1 MNINKKVQ
9 TIVKI
14 SIINIFIILI
24 CILANLT
31 GKFKYNIYI
40 PVLTVYFFYL
50 LTKNEVTIV
59 LYQFYMMI
67 LNEFILDNIFHYI
80 RIDTPLE
87 LKYITEFISIILIMK
102 ILINKKVY
110 GNLMKNKVIILL
122 LTIIIIN
129 TIIVISNNESILQL
143 MNALR
148 IYFRFIPV
156 YLVIRYNNVDFKTSY
171 RLLYMAS
178 ITIFFIQV
186 LLNFHRD
193 FRTGIFGIIGGSVF
207 SVFMSIKVIDLTIK
221 FINKKASRSKLIL
234 FTLLTF
240 AIFAL
245 AESKAFILILAVSMI
260 AILVLS
266 KGNILKRSVFIII
279 TSVLLVFGVNL
290 MVKIYPNFSYFLSVK
305 NMKNNVENYIFG
317 NSNPVNFSMG
327 RFEAMNY
334 IGNLE
339 KNTLEKK
346 LLGLGSGVSMPQE
359 NIFYINDASGK
370 KVIDFP
376 ESRVFEQYDKKY
388 GYYLSSFATMY
399 LDNGYLG
406 IVILIGIFFIIL
418 IKSVYLVRYGRELDS
433 KSIGGISLCIVL
445 ASIFCCFYG
454 SDLFYRNYSYMLC
467 IVSALVCKHFKGEF
481 SKGINSR
488 YE

>member
-148 IYFRFIPV
+148 IYFRFIP
-156 YLVIRYNNVDFKTSY
+156 L
-171 RLLYMAS
+171 RLGMKL
-178 ITIFFIQV
+178 Q
-186 LLNFHRD
+186 R
-193 FRTGIFGIIGGSVF
+193 GSPQWQ
-207 SVFMSIKVIDLTIK
+207 
-221 FINKKASRSKLIL
+221 
-234 FTLLTF
+234 
-240 AIFAL
+240 
-245 AESKAFILILAVSMI
+245 
-260 AILVLS
+260 
-266 KGNILKRSVFIII
+266 ILKAGRSDRCCGVYAIII
-279 TSVLLVFGVNL
+279 
-290 MVKIYPNFSYFLSVK
+290 
-305 NMKNNVENYIFG
+305 
-317 NSNPVNFSMG
+317 
-327 RFEAMNY
+327 
-334 IGNLE
+334 
-339 KNTLEKK
+339 
-346 LLGLGSGVSMPQE
+346 
-359 NIFYINDASGK
+359 
-370 KVIDFP
+370 
-376 ESRVFEQYDKKY
+376 
-388 GYYLSSFATMY
+388 
-399 LDNGYLG
+399 
-406 IVILIGIFFIIL
+406 
-418 IKSVYLVRYGRELDS
+418 
-433 KSIGGISLCIVL
+433 
-445 ASIFCCFYG
+445 
-454 SDLFYRNYSYMLC
+454 
-467 IVSALVCKHFKGEF
+467 
-481 SKGINSR
+481 
-488 YE
+488 